1 MPSPLPEKQTPIR
14 PGRLW
19 PAARIG
25 QWTAALADERVPRGR
40 GPGAERGDLPDRDRV
55 VALLDGLVSLAAP
68 PCGTG
73 GRPTAARVRA
83 VAEELAACIQS
94 VRARY
99 TCPVLGVGRER
110 DAAAFAREAA
120 TAFFD
125 SLPAIRGALREDLL
139 AGYEG
144 DPAARS
150 EQEVAMAYPG
160 YYAIAVH
167 RVAHRLCDLGVQLLP
182 RMMSEHAHART
193 GIDIHPGA
201 TIGPGFFIDHGTGV
215 VIGETCTIGRRVK
228 LYQGVTLG
236 ALSFAK
242 DEEGNLVKGIKRH
255 PDVEDNVVVYAGATI
270 LGGSTRIGH
279 DSVIGGNVWLVHSV
293 PPHSKVL
300 NAQPSPRVRT
310 PGVPD
315 VDEFAGG
322 GGI

>member
-1 MPSPLPEKQTPIR
+1 MEERPADWFEERGAAWEDALRECPACPIR
-14 PGRLW
+14 ERTGDVEADPALPTAEKAEKLLSALVALCAPVCSGERGVVRLPRGRAAD
-19 PAARIG
+19 AARALHDAVLPLRRH
-25 QWTAALADERVPRGR
+25 WCREVLRDDALADR
-40 GPGAERGDLPDRDRV
+40 AGD
-55 VALLDGLVSLAAP
+55 
-68 PCGTG
+68 
-73 GRPTAARVRA
+73 
-83 VAEELAACIQS
+83 
-94 VRARY
+94 
-99 TCPVLGVGRER
+99 
-110 DAAAFAREAA
+110 FAREA
-120 TAFFD
+120 TEAFMASVPD
-125 SLPAIRGALREDLL
+125 VRRVLREDVV
-139 AGYEG
+139 AAYEG

-150 EQEVAMAYPG
+150 EMEVVLSYPG
-160 YYAIAVH
+160 FRAIAAH
-167 RVAHRLCDLGVQLLP
+167 RVAHRLLELGVPLLP
-182 RMMSEHAHART
+182 RVLSESAHSHT

-236 ALSFAK
+236 ALSFDK
-242 DEEGNLVKGIKRH
+242 DENGNLVKGVKRH

-270 LGGSTRIGH
+270 LGGRTKIGH

-315 VDEFAGG
+315 AEDFLEG